1 MSETTSLVFKS
12 DGTCVG
18 LYTELID
25 LTAIGR
31 LHIKRV
37 TNIEFDDNRQV
48 WRVKNLQ
55 GMTLYESPSRQS
67 CLNWEQTYFDGSN
80 HGN

>member
-1 MSETTSLVFKS
+1 MNETTSLVFKP

-31 LHIKRV
+31 LRIKRV
-37 TNIEFDDNRQV
+37 TNIEFDNNRQV

-55 GMTLYESPSRQS
+55 GMTLYESPSRQK
-67 CLNWEQTYFDGSN
+67 CLKWEQTYINRNN

>member
-1 MSETTSLVFKS
+1 MNETAQLMFKP
-12 DGTCVG
+12 DGICVG

-31 LHIKRV
+31 LHVKRV
-37 TNIEFDDNRQV
+37 SNIEFDNNRQI

-55 GMTLYESPSRQS
+55 GVTLYESPSRQN
-67 CLNWEQTYFDGSN
+67 CLSWEQTYFNGSD

>member
-1 MSETTSLVFKS
+1 MSEMAQLMFKL
-12 DGTCVG
+12 DGVCVG

>member
-1 MSETTSLVFKS
+1 MSETTSLVFKP

-25 LTAIGR
+25 LTEIGR
-31 LHIKRV
+31 LHVNRV
-37 TNIEFDDNRQV
+37 TNIEFDNNWQV

-55 GMTLYESPSRQS
+55 GKALYESPSRQK
-67 CLNWEQTYFDGSN
+67 CLKWEQTYI
-80 HGN
+80 